1 MSDNL
6 NNTLRAALQKLALQ
20 QTTETLGDRTT
31 YIGASDIAACPRK
44 TIMSRIMPGEPDLAT
59 LLRFRRGH
67 MAEDIVAAA
76 FNAAGFT
83 NFERQ
88 VEVVHKGEVPLK
100 AHIDFVFTSE
110 ATRTKAI
117 LEVKAPETLP
127 DQPYGSWE
135 MQLYLQMGILAVNSP
150 GYRVEKGAILALNF
164 GHEGLEL
171 YNIHTAGLHPGW
183 IVEPGAGFV
192 ERLPEAAGRRRN
204 RAGHRGDSTVRLLRA
219 YSHLSQVR
227 RRRGAGTG

>member
-6 NNTLRAALQKLALQ
+6 KNTLRAALQKLALQ

-171 YNIHTAGLHPGW
+171 YNSYTPQASILD
-183 IVEPGAGFV
+183 GF
-192 ERLPEAAGRRRN
+192 
-204 RAGHRGDSTVRLLRA
+204 
-219 YSHLSQVR
+219 
-227 RRRGAGTG
+227 